1 MAIVF
6 DPAKSQRNLRERGL
20 SFERAKDF
28 DFATALLEVD
38 DREDY
43 GEVRINALGF
53 LDGELH
59 SLTFTERD
67 GDTRVI
73 SFRKAGRSEM
83 RHYDEVQ
90 G

>member
-28 DFATALLEVD
+28 DFATAYIEVD
-38 DREDY
+38 RRFNY
-43 GEVRINALGF
+43 GEVRFNAVGF
-53 LDGELH
+53 LDGRMHTLV
-59 SLTFTERD
+59 FTER
-67 GDTRVI
+67 GDDMRII
-73 SFRKAGRSEM
+73 SLRKASRTEM
-83 RHYDEVQ
+83 RTYDEIQ